1 MLKDDLLGNNE
12 EGEDADPNDD
22 VVVVAPVDNNMKD
35 KEDTEVEPVLHN
47 LDL

>member
-12 EGEDADPNDD
+12 EGEDVGPNDD